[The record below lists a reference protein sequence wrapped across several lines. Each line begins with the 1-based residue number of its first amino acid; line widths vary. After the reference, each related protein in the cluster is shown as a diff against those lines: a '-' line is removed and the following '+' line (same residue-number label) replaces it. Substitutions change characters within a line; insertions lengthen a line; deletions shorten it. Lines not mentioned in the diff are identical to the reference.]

1 MPSQDTQLS
10 NNKVLQKTT
19 VIAWHE
25 AITGSK
31 STKVIV
37 ESANANASASVSLVP
52 TIKKPLSLRG
62 TKQSQNQNPEQ

>member
-25 AITGSK
+25 AITESK

-37 ESANANASASVSLVP
+37 ESANASVPLVP
-52 TIKKPLSLRG
+52 TIKKPTVIARHEAI
-62 TKQSQNQNPEQ
+62 T